1 MGEVLGRVIHRDA
14 DAPRGPDAQHR
25 VRVPRRWFHERLTI
39 ELELP
44 RNLGCAACEG
54 GGCDRCDRSGAVSV
68 RGRSE
73 PPELVTV
80 TLASNESGGPVVVR
94 IPEQGGLAPA
104 GSSLPR
110 GHLFLRIEPSDAT
123 HPSSSVGLSRK
134 PAPESPMEKV
144 PSVPPPAEIR
154 RFRGAWLVLALL
166 ALAISLLA
174 WLRFT
179 GR

>member
-1 MGEVLGRVIHRDA
+1 MGEVLGRVINVDA
-14 DAPRGPDAQHR
+14 DAPRGPDALHR
-25 VRVPRRWFHERLTI
+25 VRVPRRWFDERFTI

-68 RGRSE
+68 RGRAE

-80 TLASNESGGPVVVR
+80 TLTSNEGGGPVLVR

-110 GHLFLRIEPSDAT
+110 GHLYLRIEPSDAA

-134 PAPESPMEKV
+134 VSEAPIEKV
-144 PSVPPPAEIR
+144 PSAAPLAAPR
-154 RFRGAWLVLALL
+154 RFPTAWAVAALL

>member
-1 MGEVLGRVIHRDA
+1 MGEVLGRVINKDA
-14 DAPRGPDAQHR
+14 DAPRGPDALHR
-25 VRVPRRWFHERLTI
+25 VRVPRRWFDERLTI

-80 TLASNESGGPVVVR
+80 TLTTVDGGGPVVVR

-104 GSSLPR
+104 GTTLPR
-110 GHLFLRIEPSDAT
+110 GHLYLRIEPSDAA

-134 PAPESPMEKV
+134 AEAPIEKV
-144 PSVPPPAEIR
+144 PSAPPLAVPQ
-154 RFRGAWLVLALL
+154 RFPTAWVVVALL